1 MILDRGPTPLYYQL
15 KNVLEA
21 KIRSQEFKEKER
33 LPSEAQLCQEFN
45 VSRITVRQALSELM
59 KSGLIYR
66 DRGKG
71 TFITEGAGLKKPTL
85 KGSIED
91 LVAAAEGTRIE
102 ILSYKEVPVP
112 RDLVRTLRM
121 GKSERVYRLE
131 ILRFVANGPQGYS
144 IIYFPPSLG
153 RTISLGEIKE
163 ATEIISFVEDKL
175 GTQAHGARQTIDVGV
190 ADRFLATHLSVR
202 PQTPLLIIR
211 REYYTRKGAFMF
223 SAETYFRPDRF
234 TYEIELTRA

>member
-15 KNVLEA
+15 KSVLEA
-21 KIRSQEFKEKER
+21 KIRSQELKEKER

-45 VSRITVRQALSELM
+45 VSRITVRQALAELM
-59 KSGLIYR
+59 KAGLIYR

-112 RDLVRTLRM
+112 RDLVQTLKIARS
-121 GKSERVYRLE
+121 GRAYRLE

-144 IIYFPPSLG
+144 IIHFPPSLG
-153 RTISLGEIKE
+153 RMISLDEIKE

-175 GTQAHGARQTIDVGV
+175 GTLAHGAHQTIDVGV
-190 ADRFLATHLSVR
+190 ADRLLAKYLSVR
-202 PQTPLLIIR
+202 PGTPLLIIR
-211 REYYTRKGAFMF
+211 REYFTRKGAIMF

-234 TYEIELTRA
+234 KYEIELARA